1 MTKKIQAVLCT
12 SISIVLCLAG
22 CAPHKQKYQQPQMP
36 TAPAWHSGLSQ
47 SPQQV
52 PAPGAV
58 TASAPAAT
66 EVKWRDYYSD
76 DKLRQVIDL
85 ALKNNRDLRIAI
97 LNVEKAM
104 AQYRLQRA
112 SQFPELD
119 ATGSGDLSRVPGTM
133 NQAGTGS
140 YISETDSF
148 GVQVSSWEIDLFG
161 RLKNL
166 SRQQMEIYLASDQG
180 RISTQISLI
189 ASVASQYLTV
199 GSDQE
204 NLRLAQATLE
214 SQKATYDLNRQSRD
228 RGVNS
233 DLDVSEALSQVQA
246 AQVDVVKYTRQLNID
261 ENELEVLAGAPVL
274 AELLPSGLL
283 KDEALKD
290 ISAGV
295 PSEVLLRRPDIIEA
309 EHNLKS
315 SYANLAA
322 ARAAYFPT
330 IKLTAGAGVTSGSL
344 ADLFKGGPGTWE
356 FAPQISL
363 PIFDGGTRNANY
375 KTARV
380 ERDTYIAN
388 YEKAIQTAFQE
399 VSDALN
405 GRERLLEQE
414 EAQRAEVKTLA
425 ETYRLTDARY
435 KAGIDGYLNVLV
447 AQRSLYSGQQSL
459 INTRLSRLSNLVTLY
474 KVLAGG
480 AQ

>member
-1 MTKKIQAVLCT
+1 MTKTIQAVLCA
-12 SISIVLCLAG
+12 SIGTALCLTG
-22 CAPHKQKYQQPQMP
+22 CAPHKQIYQQPQMP
-36 TAPAWHSGLSQ
+36 TAPAWHSGLPSQ
-47 SPQQV
+47 QT
-52 PAPGAV
+52 PASSAV
-58 TASAPAAT
+58 AAPAAV
-66 EVKWRDYYSD
+66 EVKWQDYYTD
-76 DKLRQVIDL
+76 DKLRQVIGL
-85 ALKNNRDLRIAI
+85 ALKNNRDLRVAV

-112 SQFPELD
+112 SQFPALN
-119 ATGSGDLSRVPGTM
+119 ATGSGDAYRVPGTM
-133 NQAGTGS
+133 SQSGS
-140 YISETDSF
+140 YISETNKI
-148 GVQVSSWEIDLFG
+148 GVQVSSWELDFFG

-166 SRQQMEIYLASDQG
+166 SRQQMELYLASDQG

-204 NLRLAQATLE
+204 YLRLAQATLE
-214 SQKATYDLNRQSRD
+214 SQKASYELTRQSRD
-228 RGVNS
+228 RGVDS
-233 DLDVSEALSQVQA
+233 DLDVSESLSQVQS
-246 AQVDVVKYTRQLNID
+246 AQVDVVKYTRQLNVD
-261 ENELEVLAGAPVL
+261 ENELEVLVGAPVPV
-274 AELLPSGLL
+274 EMLPSGLL
-283 KDEALKD
+283 SDAALKD
-290 ISAGV
+290 ISAGL
-295 PSEVLLRRPDIIEA
+295 PSEVLLLRPDILEA

-330 IKLTAGAGVTSGSL
+330 ITLTAGAGVTSGAL

-356 FAPQISL
+356 FAPQVSL
-363 PIFDGGTRNANY
+363 PIFDAGSRNAKY
-375 KTARV
+375 KTAQV

-388 YEKAIQTAFQE
+388 YEKAIQSAFQE

-414 EAQRAEVKTLA
+414 QAQQAEVKTLA

-435 KAGIDGYLNVLV
+435 KAGIDNYLSVLV
-447 AQRSLYSGQQSL
+447 TQRSLYSGQQSL

>member
-1 MTKKIQAVLCT
+1 MSK
-12 SISIVLCLAG
+12 
-22 CAPHKQKYQQPQMP
+22 
-36 TAPAWHSGLSQ
+36 SGK
-47 SPQQV
+47 
-52 PAPGAV
+52 G
-58 TASAPAAT
+58 
-66 EVKWRDYYSD
+66 
-76 DKLRQVIDL
+76 
-85 ALKNNRDLRIAI
+85 
-97 LNVEKAM
+97 
-104 AQYRLQRA
+104 
-112 SQFPELD
+112 
-119 ATGSGDLSRVPGTM
+119 G
-133 NQAGTGS
+133 
-140 YISETDSF
+140 YISETNKI
-148 GVQVSSWEIDLFG
+148 GVQVSSWELDFWG

-166 SRQQMEIYLASDQG
+166 SRQQMELYLASDQG

-214 SQKATYDLNRQSRD
+214 SQKASYELTRQSRD
-228 RGVNS
+228 RGVDS
-233 DLDVSEALSQVQA
+233 DLDVSESLSQVQS
-246 AQVDVVKYTRQLNID
+246 AQVDVVKYTRQLNVD
-261 ENELEVLAGAPVL
+261 ENELEVLVGAPVP
-274 AELLPSGLL
+274 AEILPNGLL
-283 KDEALKD
+283 SDEALED

-295 PSEVLLRRPDIIEA
+295 PSDVLLRRPDILEA

-330 IKLTAGAGVTSGSL
+330 ITLTAGAGVTSGAL

-356 FAPQISL
+356 FAPQVSL
-363 PIFDGGTRNANY
+363 PIFDAGARNAKY
-375 KTARV
+375 KTAQV

-388 YEKAIQTAFQE
+388 YEKAIQSAFQE

-414 EAQRAEVKTLA
+414 EAQQAEVKTLA

-435 KAGIDGYLNVLV
+435 KVGIDNYLSVLV
-447 AQRSLYSGQQSL
+447 TQRSLYSGQQSL

>member
-1 MTKKIQAVLCT
+1 
-12 SISIVLCLAG
+12 
-22 CAPHKQKYQQPQMP
+22 MP

-47 SPQQV
+47 PPSQT
-52 PAPGAV
+52 PASAAV
-58 TASAPAAT
+58 TASAPAAA
-66 EVKWRDYYSD
+66 EVKWRDYYTD
-76 DKLRQVIDL
+76 DKLRQVIGL
-85 ALKNNRDLRIAI
+85 ALKNNRDLRIAV

-104 AQYRLQRA
+104 AQYRQQRA
-112 SQFPELD
+112 NQFPELD
-119 ATGSGDLSRVPGTM
+119 ATASSDVYRVPGTM
-133 NQAGTGS
+133 SKSGS
-140 YISETDSF
+140 YISETDKI
-148 GVQVSSWEIDLFG
+148 GVQVSSWELDLFG

-166 SRQQMEIYLASDQG
+166 SRQQMELYLASNQG

-214 SQKATYDLNRQSRD
+214 SQKASYELIRQSRD
-228 RGVNS
+228 RGVDS
-233 DLDVSEALSQVQA
+233 DLDVSESLSQVQS
-246 AQVDVVKYTRQLNID
+246 AQVDVVKYTRLLNVD
-261 ENELEVLAGAPVL
+261 ENELEVLVGAPVP
-274 AELLPSGLL
+274 AEILPNGLLP
-283 KDEALKD
+283 DEALTD

-295 PSEVLLRRPDIIEA
+295 PSDVLLRRPDILEA

-330 IKLTAGAGVTSGSL
+330 ITLTAGAGVTSGAL

-363 PIFDGGTRNANY
+363 PIFDAGSRNAKY
-375 KTARV
+375 KTAQV

-388 YEKAIQTAFQE
+388 YEKAIQSAFQE

-405 GRERLLEQE
+405 GRVRLLEQE
-414 EAQRAEVKTLA
+414 EAQQAEVKTLA

-435 KAGIDGYLNVLV
+435 KAGIDNYLSVLV
-447 AQRSLYSGQQSL
+447 TQRSLYSGQQSL
-459 INTRLSRLSNLVTLY
+459 IDTRLSRLSNLVTLY

>member
-1 MTKKIQAVLCT
+1 MTKKIQAVLYA
-12 SISIVLCLAG
+12 SIGTALCLTG
-22 CAPHKQKYQQPQMP
+22 CAPHKQIYQQPQMP
-36 TAPAWHSGLSQ
+36 TAPAWHSGLPSQ
-47 SPQQV
+47 QT
-52 PAPGAV
+52 PASATA
-58 TASAPAAT
+58 TASAPAAA
-66 EVKWRDYYSD
+66 EVKWRDYYTD

-85 ALKNNRDLRIAI
+85 ALNNNRDLRIAV

-119 ATGSGDLSRVPGTM
+119 ATASSDVYRVPGTM
-133 NQAGTGS
+133 NKSGKGG
-140 YISETDSF
+140 YVSETNKI
-148 GVQVSSWEIDLFG
+148 GVQVSSWELDFFG

-166 SRQQMEIYLASDQG
+166 SRQQMELYLASDQG

-214 SQKATYDLNRQSRD
+214 SQKASYELIRQSRD
-228 RGVNS
+228 RGVDS
-233 DLDVSEALSQVQA
+233 DLDVTESLSQVQS
-246 AQVDVVKYTRQLNID
+246 AQVDVVKYTRLLNVD
-261 ENELEVLAGAPVL
+261 ENELEVLVGAPVP
-274 AELLPSGLL
+274 ADILPSGLL
-283 KDEALKD
+283 SDESLKD

-295 PSEVLLRRPDIIEA
+295 PSDVLLRRPDIIET

-330 IKLTAGAGVTSGSL
+330 ITLTAGAGVTSGAL

-356 FAPQISL
+356 FAPQITL
-363 PIFDGGTRNANY
+363 PIFDGGKRNANY
-375 KTARV
+375 KTAQV
-380 ERDTYIAN
+380 ERDTYVAD

-405 GRERLLEQE
+405 GRVRLLEQE
-414 EAQRAEVKTLA
+414 EAQQAEVKTLA

-435 KAGIDGYLNVLV
+435 KAGIDNYLSVLV
-447 AQRSLYSGQQSL
+447 TQRSLYSGQQSL
-459 INTRLSRLSNLVTLY
+459 IGTRLSRLSNLVTLY

>member
-1 MTKKIQAVLCT
+1 MTKKIQAVLCA
-12 SISIVLCLAG
+12 SIGTALCLTG
-22 CAPHKQKYQQPQMP
+22 CAPHKQVYQQPQMP
-36 TAPAWHSGLSQ
+36 TAPVWRSGLS
-47 SPQQV
+47 PQQM
-52 PAPGAV
+52 PASVAV
-58 TASAPAAT
+58 TASAPAAA
-66 EVKWRDYYSD
+66 EVKWRDYYTD
-76 DKLRQVIDL
+76 DKLRQVIGL
-85 ALKNNRDLRIAI
+85 ALKNNRDLRIAA

-112 SQFPELD
+112 NQFPELD
-119 ATGSGDLSRVPGTM
+119 VTVSSDVYRVPGTM
-133 NQAGTGS
+133 NQSGTGG
-140 YISETDSF
+140 YISETNKI
-148 GVQVSSWEIDLFG
+148 GVQVSSWELDLFS

-166 SRQQMEIYLASDQG
+166 SRQQMELYLASDQG

-214 SQKATYDLNRQSRD
+214 SQKASYELARQSRD
-228 RGVNS
+228 HGVNS
-233 DLDVSEALSQVQA
+233 DLDVSESLSQVQS
-246 AQVDVVKYTRQLNID
+246 AQVDVVKYTHQLNVD
-261 ENELEVLAGAPVL
+261 RNELEVLVGAPVP

-283 KDEALKD
+283 ADKALKD
-290 ISAGV
+290 ISAGM

-330 IKLTAGAGVTSGSL
+330 IKLTAGAGITSGSL

-356 FAPQISL
+356 FAPQVSL

-375 KTARV
+375 KTAQV
-380 ERDTYIAN
+380 ERDIYIAD

-414 EAQRAEVKTLA
+414 EAQQAEVTTLA
-425 ETYRLTDARY
+425 ETYHLTDARY
-435 KAGIDGYLNVLV
+435 KAGIDNYLSVLV

-459 INTRLSRLSNLVTLY
+459 ISTRLSRLSNLVTLY

>member
-1 MTKKIQAVLCT
+1 MTKKIQAVLCA
-12 SISIVLCLAG
+12 SISTVLCLTG
-22 CAPHKQKYQQPQMP
+22 CAPHKQIYQQPQMP

-47 SPQQV
+47 SPQQT
-52 PAPGAV
+52 PASAEP
-58 TASAPAAT
+58 ASAPAAT
-66 EVKWRDYYSD
+66 EVKWRDYYTD
-76 DKLRQVIDL
+76 DKLRQVIGL
-85 ALKNNRDLRIAI
+85 ALKNNRDLRIAA

-112 SQFPELD
+112 NQFPELD
-119 ATGSGDLSRVPGTM
+119 VTVSSDVYRVPGTM
-133 NQAGTGS
+133 NQSGTGG
-140 YISETDSF
+140 YISETNKI
-148 GVQVSSWEIDLFG
+148 GVQVSSWELDLFS

-166 SRQQMEIYLASDQG
+166 SRQQMELYLASDQG

-214 SQKATYDLNRQSRD
+214 SQKASYELARQSRD
-228 RGVNS
+228 HGVNS
-233 DLDVSEALSQVQA
+233 DLDVSESLSQVQS
-246 AQVDVVKYTRQLNID
+246 AQVDVVKYTHQLNVD
-261 ENELEVLAGAPVL
+261 RNELEVLVGAPVP

-283 KDEALKD
+283 ADKALKD
-290 ISAGV
+290 ISAGM

-330 IKLTAGAGVTSGSL
+330 IKLTAGAGITSGSL

-356 FAPQISL
+356 FAPQVSL

-375 KTARV
+375 KTAQV
-380 ERDTYIAN
+380 ERDIYIAD

-414 EAQRAEVKTLA
+414 EAQQAEVTTLA
-425 ETYRLTDARY
+425 ETYHLTDARY
-435 KAGIDGYLNVLV
+435 KAGIDNYLSVLV

-459 INTRLSRLSNLVTLY
+459 ISTRLSRLSNLVTLY

>member
-1 MTKKIQAVLCT
+1 MTKKIQAVLCA
-12 SISIVLCLAG
+12 SIGTALCLTG
-22 CAPHKQKYQQPQMP
+22 CAPHKQTYQQPQLP
-36 TAPAWHSGLSQ
+36 TAPAWRSGLPSQ
-47 SPQQV
+47 QT
-52 PAPGAV
+52 PASAAA
-58 TASAPAAT
+58 TASAPAAAK
-66 EVKWRDYYSD
+66 VKWRDYYTD
-76 DKLRQVIDL
+76 DMLRQVIGL
-85 ALKNNRDLRIAI
+85 ALKNNRDLRIAV

-104 AQYRLQRA
+104 AQYRVQRA
-112 SQFPELD
+112 SQFPQLD
-119 ATGSGDLSRVPGTM
+119 VTASSDLYRVPGTM
-133 NQAGTGS
+133 NQSGTGG
-140 YISETDSF
+140 YISETNKI
-148 GVQVSSWEIDLFG
+148 GVQVSSWELDLFG

-166 SRQQMEIYLASDQG
+166 SRQQMELYLASDQG

-214 SQKATYDLNRQSRD
+214 SQKASYELTRQSRD
-228 RGVNS
+228 RGVDS
-233 DLDVSEALSQVQA
+233 DLDVTESLSQVQA
-246 AQVDVVKYTRQLNID
+246 AQVDIVKYTRQLNVD
-261 ENELEVLAGAPVL
+261 ENELEVLVGAPVP
-274 AELLPSGLL
+274 ADIFPTGLLP
-283 KDEALKD
+283 DEALKD

-295 PSEVLLRRPDIIEA
+295 PSDVLLRRPDIIEA

-330 IKLTAGAGVTSGSL
+330 ITLTAGAGVTSGAL
-344 ADLFKGGPGTWE
+344 ADLFKGGPSTWE
-356 FAPQISL
+356 FAPQVSL
-363 PIFDGGTRNANY
+363 PIFDAGTRNAKY
-375 KTARV
+375 KTAQV

-414 EAQRAEVKTLA
+414 EAQQAEVKTLA

-435 KAGIDGYLNVLV
+435 KAGIDNYLSVLV
-447 AQRSLYSGQQSL
+447 TQRSLYSGQQSL
-459 INTRLSRLSNLVTLY
+459 ISTRLSRLSNLVTLY

>member
-1 MTKKIQAVLCT
+1 MPI
-12 SISIVLCLAG
+12 
-22 CAPHKQKYQQPQMP
+22 AP
-36 TAPAWHSGLSQ
+36 TWHSGL
-47 SPQQV
+47 
-52 PAPGAV
+52 PAAQTPASAAV
-58 TASAPAAT
+58 AASAPAAT
-66 EVKWRDYYSD
+66 EVKWRDYYTD
-76 DKLRQVIDL
+76 DTLRQVISL
-85 ALKNNRDLRIAI
+85 ALKNNRDLRIAV

-112 SQFPELD
+112 NQFPELD
-119 ATGSGDLSRVPGTM
+119 AIASGDVYRVPGTM
-133 NQAGTGS
+133 NQSGVGGYT
-140 YISETDSF
+140 SETNKI
-148 GVQVSSWEIDLFG
+148 GVQVSSWELDFWG

-166 SRQQMEIYLASDQG
+166 SRQQMELYLASDQG

-214 SQKATYDLNRQSRD
+214 SQKASYGLARQSRD
-228 RGVNS
+228 HGVDS
-233 DLDVSEALSQVQA
+233 DLDVSESLSQVQA
-246 AQVDVVKYTRQLNID
+246 AQVDVVKYTRQLNVD
-261 ENELEVLAGAPVL
+261 QNELEVLVGAPIP

-283 KDEALKD
+283 PDKALKD
-290 ISAGV
+290 ISAGM

-330 IKLTAGAGVTSGSL
+330 ITLTAGAGVTSGSL

-356 FAPQISL
+356 FAPQVTL
-363 PIFDGGTRNANY
+363 PIFDGGARNANY
-375 KTARV
+375 KTAKV

-388 YEKAIQTAFQE
+388 YQKTIQIAFQE

-414 EAQRAEVKTLA
+414 EAQRAEVETLA

-435 KAGIDGYLNVLV
+435 KAGIDSYLSVLV

-459 INTRLSRLSNLVTLY
+459 ISTQLARLTNLVTLY

>member
-1 MTKKIQAVLCT
+1 
-12 SISIVLCLAG
+12 
-22 CAPHKQKYQQPQMP
+22 MP
-36 TAPAWHSGLSQ
+36 IAPAWHSGLPSQ
-47 SPQQV
+47 QT
-52 PAPGAV
+52 PASSAA
-58 TASAPAAT
+58 TASAPAAA
-66 EVKWRDYYSD
+66 EVKWRDYYAD
-76 DKLRQVIDL
+76 DNLRQVIGL
-85 ALKNNRDLRIAI
+85 ALKNNRDLRIAV

-112 SQFPELD
+112 NQFPELD
-119 ATGSGDLSRVPGTM
+119 AIASSDVYRVPGTM
-133 NQAGTGS
+133 NQSGKGGYT
-140 YISETDSF
+140 SETNKI
-148 GVQVSSWEIDLFG
+148 GVQVSSWELDFFG
-161 RLKNL
+161 RLKSL
-166 SRQQMEIYLASDQG
+166 SRQEMELYLASDQG

-199 GSDQE
+199 GSDLE
-204 NLRLAQATLE
+204 NLHLAQATME
-214 SQKATYDLNRQSRD
+214 SRKASYDLTLQTRE
-228 RGVNS
+228 RGVKS
-233 DLDVSEALSQVQA
+233 DLDVSESLSQVQS
-246 AQVDVVKYTRQLNID
+246 AQVDVVKYTRQLNVD
-261 ENELEVLAGAPVL
+261 QNELEVLVGAPVP
-274 AELLPSGLL
+274 AELLPGGLL
-283 KDEALKD
+283 PDKALKD
-290 ISAGV
+290 ISAGM

-330 IKLTAGAGVTSGSL
+330 ITLTAGAGITSGSL

-363 PIFDGGTRNANY
+363 PIFDAGSRDAKY
-375 KTARV
+375 KTAQV
-380 ERDTYIAN
+380 ERDTYVAD

-414 EAQRAEVKTLA
+414 EAQQAEVKTLA

-435 KAGIDGYLNVLV
+435 KAGIDNYLNVLD

-459 INTRLSRLSNLVTLY
+459 INTRLSRLNNLVTLY

>member
-1 MTKKIQAVLCT
+1 MTKKIPAVLCA
-12 SISIVLCLAG
+12 SIGTVLCLAG
-22 CAPHKQKYQQPQMP
+22 CAPHKQIYKQPQMP

-47 SPQQV
+47 PPQQT
-52 PAPGAV
+52 PASAAEP
-58 TASAPAAT
+58 ASAPAAT
-66 EVKWRDYYSD
+66 EVKWRDYYTD
-76 DKLRQVIDL
+76 DKLRQVIGL
-85 ALKNNRDLRIAI
+85 ALKNNRDLRVAV
-97 LNVEKAM
+97 LNVETVM

-112 SQFPELD
+112 NQFPELD
-119 ATGSGDLSRVPGTM
+119 AAGSGDAYRVPGTM
-133 NQAGTGS
+133 SKSDKGG
-140 YISETDSF
+140 YISETNKI
-148 GVQVSSWEIDLFG
+148 GVQVSSWELDFWG

-166 SRQQMEIYLASDQG
+166 SRQQMELYLASDQG

-214 SQKATYDLNRQSRD
+214 SQKASYELARQSRD
-228 RGVNS
+228 LGVDS
-233 DLDVSEALSQVQA
+233 DLDVAEALSQVQA
-246 AQVDVVKYTRQLNID
+246 AQVDLAKYSRQLNVD
-261 ENELEVLAGAPVL
+261 ENELEVLVGAPVP
-274 AELLPSGLL
+274 AEILPGGLL
-283 KDEALKD
+283 SDEALKD

-295 PSEVLLRRPDIIEA
+295 PSDVLLRRPDIIEA

-330 IKLTAGAGVTSGSL
+330 IKLTAGAGVTSGAL

-363 PIFDGGTRNANY
+363 PIFDAGTLNAKY
-375 KTARV
+375 KIAQV

-388 YEKAIQTAFQE
+388 YEKAIQSAFQE
-399 VSDALN
+399 VSNALN
-405 GRERLLEQE
+405 GRKRLLEQE
-414 EAQRAEVKTLA
+414 EAQQAEVKTLA

-435 KAGIDGYLNVLV
+435 KAGIDNYLSVLV
-447 AQRSLYSGQQSL
+447 TQRSLYSGQQSL
-459 INTRLSRLSNLVTLY
+459 ISTRLSRLSNLVTLY
-474 KVLAGG
+474 KALAGG

>member
-1 MTKKIQAVLCT
+1 MTKKIQAVLCA
-12 SISIVLCLAG
+12 SISAVVCFAG
-22 CAPHKQKYQQPQMP
+22 CAPHKQVYQQPQMP

-47 SPQQV
+47 QT
-52 PAPGAV
+52 PASAAQL
-58 TASAPAAT
+58 ASAPAAT
-66 EVKWRDYYSD
+66 EVKWRDYYTD

-85 ALKNNRDLRIAI
+85 ALKNNRDLCIAV

-119 ATGSGDLSRVPGTM
+119 AAASSDVYRVPGTM
-133 NQAGTGS
+133 NQSGKGS
-140 YISETDSF
+140 NISETNKI
-148 GVQVSSWEIDLFG
+148 GVQVSSWELDLFG

-166 SRQQMEIYLASDQG
+166 SRQQMELYLASDQG

-204 NLRLAQATLE
+204 NLRLAQETLE
-214 SQKATYDLNRQSRD
+214 SQKASYELIRQSRD
-228 RGVNS
+228 RGVDS
-233 DLDVSEALSQVQA
+233 DLDVSESLSQVQS
-246 AQVDVVKYTRQLNID
+246 AQVDVVKYTRQLNVD
-261 ENELEVLAGAPVL
+261 ENELEVLVGAPVP
-274 AELLPSGLL
+274 AEILPSGLL
-283 KDEALKD
+283 SDQALKD

-295 PSEVLLRRPDIIEA
+295 PSDVLLRRPDIIEA

-356 FAPQISL
+356 FAPQVSL

-388 YEKAIQTAFQE
+388 YEKAIQSAFQE

-414 EAQRAEVKTLA
+414 EAQQAEVKTLG

-435 KAGIDGYLNVLV
+435 KAGIDNYLSVLV
-447 AQRSLYSGQQSL
+447 TQRSLYSGQQSL

>member
-1 MTKKIQAVLCT
+1 
-12 SISIVLCLAG
+12 
-22 CAPHKQKYQQPQMP
+22 MP
-36 TAPAWHSGLSQ
+36 IAPAWHSGLSQ
-47 SPQQV
+47 QT
-52 PAPGAV
+52 PASAAQP
-58 TASAPAAT
+58 ASAPAAT
-66 EVKWRDYYSD
+66 EVKWRDYYTD
-76 DKLRQVIDL
+76 DKLRQVIDM
-85 ALKNNRDLRIAI
+85 ALKNNRDLRIAV

-119 ATGSGDLSRVPGTM
+119 AAASSDVYRVPGTM
-133 NQAGTGS
+133 NKSGKGGYT
-140 YISETDSF
+140 SETNKI
-148 GVQVSSWEIDLFG
+148 GVQVSSWELDLWG
-161 RLKNL
+161 RLRNL
-166 SRQQMEIYLASDQG
+166 SREQMELYLASDQG

-199 GSDQE
+199 GGDQE

-214 SQKATYDLNRQSRD
+214 SQKTSYELIRQSRD
-228 RGVNS
+228 RGVDSN
-233 DLDVSEALSQVQA
+233 LDVSESLSQVQS
-246 AQVDVVKYTRQLNID
+246 AQVDVVKYTRQLNVD
-261 ENELEVLAGAPVL
+261 ENELEVLVGAPVP
-274 AELLPSGLL
+274 AELLPIGLL
-283 KDEALKD
+283 SDEALKD

-295 PSEVLLRRPDIIEA
+295 PSDVLLRRPDILEA

-330 IKLTAGAGVTSGSL
+330 ITLTAGAGVTSGAL

-363 PIFDGGTRNANY
+363 PIFDAGTRNAKY
-375 KTARV
+375 KTAQV

-414 EAQRAEVKTLA
+414 EAQQAEVKTLA
-425 ETYRLTDARY
+425 ETYSLTDARY
-435 KAGIDGYLNVLV
+435 KAGIDNYLSVLV
-447 AQRSLYSGQQSL
+447 TQRSLYSGQQSL
-459 INTRLSRLSNLVTLY
+459 ISTRLSRLSNLVTLY

>member
-1 MTKKIQAVLCT
+1 
-12 SISIVLCLAG
+12 
-22 CAPHKQKYQQPQMP
+22 
-36 TAPAWHSGLSQ
+36 
-47 SPQQV
+47 
-52 PAPGAV
+52 
-58 TASAPAAT
+58 
-66 EVKWRDYYSD
+66 
-76 DKLRQVIDL
+76 VIGL

-112 SQFPELD
+112 SQFPALN
-119 ATGSGDLSRVPGTM
+119 ATGSGDVYRVPGTM
-133 NQAGTGS
+133 NQSGKGG
-140 YISETDSF
+140 YISETTKI
-148 GVQVSSWEIDLFG
+148 GVQVSSWEMDFFG

-166 SRQQMEIYLASDQG
+166 SRQQMELYLASDQG

-189 ASVASQYLTV
+189 AAVASQYLTV

-214 SQKATYDLNRQSRD
+214 SQKASYELIRQSRD
-228 RGVNS
+228 RGVDS
-233 DLDVSEALSQVQA
+233 DLDVSESLSQVQS
-246 AQVDVVKYTRQLNID
+246 AQVDVVKYTRQLNVD
-261 ENELEVLAGAPVL
+261 ENELEVLVGAPVPT
-274 AELLPSGLL
+274 EILPSGLL
-283 KDEALKD
+283 SDEALKD
-290 ISAGV
+290 ISAGM
-295 PSEVLLRRPDIIEA
+295 PSDVLLRRPDILEA

-330 IKLTAGAGVTSGSL
+330 ITLTAGAGITSGAL

-356 FAPQISL
+356 FAPQVSL
-363 PIFDGGTRNANY
+363 PIFDAGTRNAKY
-375 KTARV
+375 KTAQV

-405 GRERLLEQE
+405 GRQRLLEQE
-414 EAQRAEVKTLA
+414 EAQLAEVKTLT
-425 ETYRLTDARY
+425 ETYHLTDARY
-435 KAGIDGYLNVLV
+435 KAGIDSYLSVLV
-447 AQRSLYSGQQSL
+447 TQRSLYSGQQSL

-480 AQ
+480 TE

>member
-1 MTKKIQAVLCT
+1 MTKKIQAVLYA
-12 SISIVLCLAG
+12 SIGTVLCLTG
-22 CAPHKQKYQQPQMP
+22 CAPHKQIYQQPQMP
-36 TAPAWHSGLSQ
+36 TAPAWHSGLPSQ
-47 SPQQV
+47 QTPDSA
-52 PAPGAV
+52 PA

-66 EVKWRDYYSD
+66 EVKWRDYYTD
-76 DKLRQVIDL
+76 DKLRQVIGL
-85 ALKNNRDLRIAI
+85 ALQNNRDLRIAV

-104 AQYRLQRA
+104 AQYRQQRA

-119 ATGSGDLSRVPGTM
+119 ATASSDVYRVPGTM
-133 NQAGTGS
+133 NQSGEGGYT
-140 YISETDSF
+140 SETNKI
-148 GVQVSSWEIDLFG
+148 GVQVSSWELDLWG

-166 SRQQMEIYLASDQG
+166 SRQQMELYLASDQG
-180 RISTQISLI
+180 RVSTQISLI

-246 AQVDVVKYTRQLNID
+246 AQVDVVKYTRQLNVD
-261 ENELEVLAGAPVL
+261 ENELEVLVGASVP
-274 AELLPSGLL
+274 EDLLPSGLL
-283 KDEALKD
+283 SEEALKD
-290 ISAGV
+290 ISAGI
-295 PSEVLLRRPDIIEA
+295 PSDVLLRRPDIREA

-330 IKLTAGAGVTSGSL
+330 ITLTAGAGVTSGSL

-356 FAPQISL
+356 FAPQVSL
-363 PIFDGGTRNANY
+363 PIFDAGSRNAKD
-375 KTARV
+375 KTAQV

-435 KAGIDGYLNVLV
+435 KVGIDNYLNVLV

>member
-1 MTKKIQAVLCT
+1 MTNKIQAALCA
-12 SISIVLCLAG
+12 SISTVLCLTG
-22 CAPHKQKYQQPQMP
+22 CAPHKQIYQQPQMP

-47 SPQQV
+47 PPQRTPASAAV
-52 PAPGAV
+52 P
-58 TASAPAAT
+58 ASAPAAT
-66 EVKWRDYYSD
+66 EVKWRDYYTD
-76 DKLRQVIDL
+76 DKLRRVIGL
-85 ALKNNRDLRIAI
+85 ALKNNRDLRVAV

-104 AQYRLQRA
+104 TQYRLQRA

-119 ATGSGDLSRVPGTM
+119 AGGSGDAYRVPSSM
-133 NQAGTGS
+133 NQSGTGS
-140 YISETDSF
+140 YISETDKI
-148 GVQVSSWEIDLFG
+148 GVQVSSWELDFFG

-166 SRQQMEIYLASDQG
+166 SRQQMELYLASDQG
-180 RISTQISLI
+180 RISTQISMI

-199 GSDQE
+199 GSDLE

-214 SQKATYDLNRQSRD
+214 SQKATYDLARQSRD

-233 DLDVSEALSQVQA
+233 DLDVSESLSQVQA
-246 AQVDVVKYTRQLNID
+246 AQVDVVKYTRQLNVD
-261 ENELEVLAGAPVL
+261 ENELEVLVGAPVP
-274 AELLPSGLL
+274 AEILPSGLL
-283 KDEALKD
+283 SDKALKD

-295 PSEVLLRRPDIIEA
+295 PSDVLLRRPDILEA

-315 SYANLAA
+315 SYANMAA

-330 IKLTAGAGVTSGSL
+330 ITLTTSAGITSGAL

-356 FAPQISL
+356 FAPKVSL
-363 PIFDGGTRNANY
+363 PIFDAGTRNANY
-375 KTARV
+375 KIAKI
-380 ERDTYIAN
+380 ERDTYVAN

-414 EAQRAEVKTLA
+414 EAQKAEVKTLN

-435 KAGIDGYLNVLV
+435 KVGIDSYLSVLV

-459 INTRLSRLSNLVTLY
+459 ISIQLSRLSNLVTLY

>member
-1 MTKKIQAVLCT
+1 MTKKIQAVLCA
-12 SISIVLCLAG
+12 SISTVLCLTG
-22 CAPHKQKYQQPQMP
+22 CAPHKQVYQQPQMP
-36 TAPAWHSGLSQ
+36 TAPAWHSGLS
-47 SPQQV
+47 SQQT
-52 PAPGAV
+52 PASAAV

-66 EVKWRDYYSD
+66 EVKWRDYYTD

-85 ALKNNRDLRIAI
+85 ALKDNRDLRIAV

-104 AQYRLQRA
+104 AQYRQQHA

-119 ATGSGDLSRVPGTM
+119 ATASSDVYRVPGTM
-133 NQAGTGS
+133 SQSGKGG
-140 YISETDSF
+140 YISETNKI
-148 GVQVSSWEIDLFG
+148 GVQVSSWELDLWG
-161 RLKNL
+161 RLRSL
-166 SRQQMEIYLASDQG
+166 SRQQMELYLASDQG

-204 NLRLAQATLE
+204 NLRLAQATME
-214 SQKATYDLNRQSRD
+214 SQKASYELTRKSRD
-228 RGVNS
+228 RGVDS
-233 DLDVSEALSQVQA
+233 DLEVSESLSQVQS
-246 AQVDVVKYTRQLNID
+246 AQVDVVKYTRQLNVD
-261 ENELEVLAGAPVL
+261 ENELEVLVGAPVP

-283 KDEALKD
+283 PDESLKD
-290 ISAGV
+290 VSVGV
-295 PSEVLLRRPDIIEA
+295 PSDVLLRRPDIIEA

-330 IKLTAGAGVTSGSL
+330 ITLTAGAGVTSGAL

-356 FAPQISL
+356 FAPQVSL
-363 PIFDGGTRNANY
+363 PIFDAGSRNAKY
-375 KTARV
+375 KTAQV

-399 VSDALN
+399 VSDGLN
-405 GRERLLEQE
+405 GRERLLEQQ
-414 EAQRAEVKTLA
+414 EAQQAEVKTLA
-425 ETYRLTDARY
+425 ETYRLTEARY

>member
-1 MTKKIQAVLCT
+1 MTKKIQAVLYA
-12 SISIVLCLAG
+12 SIGTVLCLTG
-22 CAPHKQKYQQPQMP
+22 CAPHKQIYQQPQMP

-47 SPQQV
+47 PPSQT
-52 PAPGAV
+52 PASAAV
-58 TASAPAAT
+58 TAPAPAAT
-66 EVKWRDYYSD
+66 EVKWQDYYTD

-85 ALKNNRDLRIAI
+85 ALKNNRDLRIAV

-104 AQYRLQRA
+104 AQYRQQRA
-112 SQFPELD
+112 NQFPELD
-119 ATGSGDLSRVPGTM
+119 ATASSDVYRVPGTM
-133 NQAGTGS
+133 NQSGKGG
-140 YISETDSF
+140 YISETDKI
-148 GVQVSSWEIDLFG
+148 GVQVSSWELDLFG

-166 SRQQMEIYLASDQG
+166 SRQQMELYLASNQG

-204 NLRLAQATLE
+204 NLHLAQATLE
-214 SQKATYDLNRQSRD
+214 SQKASYELIRQSRD
-228 RGVNS
+228 RGVDS
-233 DLDVSEALSQVQA
+233 DLDVSESLSQVQS
-246 AQVDVVKYTRQLNID
+246 AQVDVVKYTRLLNVD
-261 ENELEVLAGAPVL
+261 ENELEVLVGAPVP
-274 AELLPSGLL
+274 AEILPNGLLP
-283 KDEALKD
+283 DEALTD

-295 PSEVLLRRPDIIEA
+295 PSDVLLRRPDILEA

-330 IKLTAGAGVTSGSL
+330 ITLTAGAGVTSGAL

-363 PIFDGGTRNANY
+363 PIFDAGSRNAKY
-375 KTARV
+375 KTAQV

-388 YEKAIQTAFQE
+388 YEKAIQSAFQE

-414 EAQRAEVKTLA
+414 EAQQAEVKTLA

-435 KAGIDGYLNVLV
+435 KAGIDNYLSVLV
-447 AQRSLYSGQQSL
+447 TQRSLYSGQQSL
-459 INTRLSRLSNLVTLY
+459 IDTRLSRLSNLVTLY

>member
-1 MTKKIQAVLCT
+1 MTKKIQAALCA
-12 SISIVLCLAG
+12 SISTVLCLTG
-22 CAPHKQKYQQPQMP
+22 CAPHKQIYQQPQMP

-47 SPQQV
+47 PPQQT
-52 PAPGAV
+52 PASAEP
-58 TASAPAAT
+58 ASAPAAT
-66 EVKWRDYYSD
+66 EVKWRDYYAD
-76 DKLRQVIDL
+76 DKLRQVIGL
-85 ALKNNRDLRIAI
+85 ALRNNRDLRVAV

-104 AQYRLQRA
+104 AQYRQQRA

-119 ATGSGDLSRVPGTM
+119 ATASSDVSRVPGTM
-133 NQAGTGS
+133 NQAGTGG
-140 YISETDSF
+140 YTSETNKV
-148 GVQVSSWEIDLFG
+148 GVQVSSWEMDFFG

-166 SRQQMEIYLASDQG
+166 SRQQMELYLSSDQG

-204 NLRLAQATLE
+204 YLRLAQATLE
-214 SQKATYDLNRQSRD
+214 SQKASYELTRQSRD
-228 RGVNS
+228 RGVDS
-233 DLDVSEALSQVQA
+233 DLDVSESLSQVQS
-246 AQVDVVKYTRQLNID
+246 AQVDVVKYTRQLNVD
-261 ENELEVLAGAPVL
+261 ENELEVLVGAPVPTDI
-274 AELLPSGLL
+274 LPYGLL
-283 KDEALKD
+283 SEDALKD
-290 ISAGV
+290 ISAGL
-295 PSEVLLRRPDIIEA
+295 PSEVLLLRPDIREA

-344 ADLFKGGPGTWE
+344 SDLFKGGPGTWE
-356 FAPQISL
+356 FAPQVSL
-363 PIFDGGTRNANY
+363 PIFDAGTRNAKY
-375 KTARV
+375 KTAQV

-414 EAQRAEVKTLA
+414 EAQQAEVKTLA
-425 ETYRLTDARY
+425 ETYRLTDSRY
-435 KAGIDGYLNVLV
+435 KAGIDNYLSVLV

-459 INTRLSRLSNLVTLY
+459 INTRLSRLSNQVTLY

-480 AQ
+480 AH